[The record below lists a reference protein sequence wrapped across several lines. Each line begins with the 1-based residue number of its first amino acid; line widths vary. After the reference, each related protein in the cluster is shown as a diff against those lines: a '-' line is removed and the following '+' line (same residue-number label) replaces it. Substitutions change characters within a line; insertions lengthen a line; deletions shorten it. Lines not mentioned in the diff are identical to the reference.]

1 MLNQDFKKLNES
13 FSLISLTD
21 NQKAKL
27 MFKKDIRYNIWA
39 QMNPKLAYEYFYKDF
54 NNQQIVPNGVLEYLG
69 ITTKSEINEKLDS
82 QLEIII
88 KNLEPFPVYDYQKQ
102 AIKDAIQFH
111 KLFIRAAT
119 GAGKSVIIG
128 LIAKILTL
136 KKLKG
141 LILVPNISLTN
152 QFNNDLIN
160 YKLNIE
166 TRLIGGEN
174 NIKSFDKPLT
184 ISTWQS
190 VKNFKEALNDLD
202 FIIVDEAHT
211 AKADQIFDI
220 CNKCVNAKYK
230 IGLTGTIP
238 DNEIDAMRLISIFGL
253 PRTYI
258 TPRGLIDRGLATNA
272 IINIIDLKYKFNFEG
287 EYSSQLKQLKEYDPR
302 NNLIQRLSD
311 TVVSKGNTLVLF
323 SHTEHGLTL
332 FYKFLKSR
340 GLNYDK
346 KTYKDLAFQQRN
358 NVFFINGMIEGSQR
372 ETIRQLI
379 DSVDNAIIVANY
391 ATTSTGV
398 NIKNLHN
405 LVLASPLKSYVTI
418 TQSIGRLLRL
428 HKSKDIVNIYDIAD
442 HNGFFKKQINA
453 RITKSYEPEGYE
465 IKRFEYII

>member
-1 MLNQDFKKLNES
+1 
-13 FSLISLTD
+13 
-21 NQKAKL
+21 
-27 MFKKDIRYNIWA
+27 
-39 QMNPKLAYEYFYKDF
+39 
-54 NNQQIVPNGVLEYLG
+54 
-69 ITTKSEINEKLDS
+69 
-82 QLEIII
+82 
-88 KNLEPFPVYDYQKQ
+88 
-102 AIKDAIQFH
+102 
-111 KLFIRAAT
+111 
-119 GAGKSVIIG
+119 
-128 LIAKILTL
+128 
-136 KKLKG
+136 
-141 LILVPNISLTN
+141 
-152 QFNNDLIN
+152 
-160 YKLNIE
+160 
-166 TRLIGGEN
+166 
-174 NIKSFDKPLT
+174 
-184 ISTWQS
+184 
-190 VKNFKEALNDLD
+190 
-202 FIIVDEAHT
+202 
-211 AKADQIFDI
+211 
-220 CNKCVNAKYK
+220 
-230 IGLTGTIP
+230 
-238 DNEIDAMRLISIFGL
+238 
-253 PRTYI
+253 RTYI

-287 EYSSQLKQLKEYDPR
+287 EYSSQLKQLKEYEPR
-302 NNLIQRLSD
+302 NILIQRIGD
-311 TVVSKGNTLVLF
+311 TVVTRGNTLVLF

-428 HKSKDIVNIYDIAD
+428 HKSKDIVNIYDVAD

-465 IKRFEYII
+465 IKRFAYNI